1 MSKNKNDIEI
11 NENRIIATISECL
24 ESMNEVSRQVSSG
37 FTESITHNVLG
48 RDTQN
53 QGIKISI
60 DNNNLDINL
69 SINVYYGVNI
79 PQLCYDIQSNIKRL
93 LENEFSISIKSINVK
108 IEGVDIT
115 ED

>member
-1 MSKNKNDIEI
+1 MAKNKNDIEI

-24 ESMNEVSRQVSSG
+24 ESMDAVSRQVSGG

-48 RDTQN
+48 RDAQN
-53 QGIKISI
+53 QGIKLNI
-60 DNNNLDINL
+60 DNKSLDINL
-69 SINVYYGVNI
+69 SINVFYGVNI

-93 LENEFSISIKSINVK
+93 LEQEFDVSIKSINIK